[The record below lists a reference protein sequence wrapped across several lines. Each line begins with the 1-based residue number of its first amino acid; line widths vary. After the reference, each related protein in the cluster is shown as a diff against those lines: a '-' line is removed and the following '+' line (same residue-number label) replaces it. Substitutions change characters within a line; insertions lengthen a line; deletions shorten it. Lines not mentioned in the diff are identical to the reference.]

1 MKPLPR
7 PISGVLFDL
16 DGTLLDSAPGLY
28 AALEALAAESGIT
41 IAPYDAIRDVV
52 SRGATAVLKTA
63 WPDID
68 AETLEARMPRFI
80 ELYAA
85 VMGDMT
91 HAFDG
96 IDPLLEALEAAGLPW
111 GIVTNK
117 AGYLARPLLEQMG
130 LWQRAA
136 SVVAGDTLAQR
147 KPDPA
152 PVLHACLEAC
162 IKPAQTVFVGDDQ
175 RDIQAGRDAG
185 LYTVAVAWGY
195 LDGGDPHDWGADKV
209 VDHPDQ
215 LTALLRLDLPA

>member
-1 MKPLPR
+1 
-7 PISGVLFDL
+7 
-16 DGTLLDSAPGLY
+16 
-28 AALEALAAESGIT
+28 
-41 IAPYDAIRDVV
+41 
-52 SRGATAVLKTA
+52 
-63 WPDID
+63 
-68 AETLEARMPRFI
+68 MPRFI

-85 VMGDMT
+85 VMSDMT

-96 IDPLLEALEAAGLPW
+96 VNPLLEALEAAGLPW

-117 AGYLARPLLEQMG
+117 AGYLARPLLEQLG

-152 PVLHACLEAC
+152 PVLHACVEAG
-162 IKPAQTVFVGDDQ
+162 ISPAQTVFVGDDQ

-215 LTALLRLDLPA
+215 L